1 MPRTQITADPGVPQI
16 VITREFTAPRDLV
29 FRAHVDPEL
38 LVQWLGPVRAED
50 DHRPAELLAR
60 LAG

>member
-16 VITREFTAPRDLV
+16 VIIREFTAPRDLV

-38 LVQWLGPVRAED
+38 RL
-50 DHRPAELLAR
+50 AELLAR